1 MEKMK
6 YIELANSG
14 NCINHNNCYYI
25 VTSDFKKNGQRLCI
39 SITDGS
45 SRWLEPNTMIEI
57 IQLFYTDKD
66 NNIVPFIETKKDD
79 INNY

>member
-6 YIELANSG
+6 YIELVNSG